1 MHKIHNIKA
10 GTQLMQTRLDE
21 RFSLGITQP
30 GFTADQPGLA
40 PYDLTAGGA
49 PFHFTGRANVNEY
62 AFYIQDTITL
72 GHLTFIPGLRLD
84 RYDGLSQATAAEP
97 RLGASY
103 LLKRTGTVLRAAYS
117 RTLETPYNEN
127 LILSSSTGA
136 GGLATNVFGALETR
150 PIEPGRRNQYN
161 LGLQQSLSRYLQL
174 DADYFWKFTDN
185 AFDFGTLLNTP
196 IVFPISWQK
205 SKIDG
210 VSLRLSTTP
219 IHGVQ
224 AYTTM
229 GHTRARYFAPSNGGL
244 LFNSPLDTS
253 VFRIDHDQAFQQTT
267 HLIYRRPHNGPWLAF
282 TWRYDSGLV
291 AGAVG
296 SLDDAWA
303 SPAPNRRPSASTA
316 AASSPRRPIPS
327 PRAVRRTSGRPALSS
342 RPPEP
347 GIAIT
352 IRRALRRATSS
363 TWAAARTTCS
373 TPIGCARRLKLTVT
387 NLTNHVALYNFL
399 STFSGTHFVSPRAY
413 QMELGWTW

>member
-1 MHKIHNIKA
+1 M
-10 GTQLMQTRLDE
+10 
-21 RFSLGITQP
+21 
-30 GFTADQPGLA
+30 
-40 PYDLTAGGA
+40 
-49 PFHFTGRANVNEY
+49 
-62 AFYIQDTITL
+62 
-72 GHLTFIPGLRLD
+72 
-84 RYDGLSQATAAEP
+84 
-97 RLGASY
+97 
-103 LLKRTGTVLRAAYS
+103 
-117 RTLETPYNEN
+117 
-127 LILSSSTGA
+127 
-136 GGLATNVFGALETR
+136 
-150 PIEPGRRNQYN
+150 
-161 LGLQQSLSRYLQL
+161 

-296 SLDDAWA
+296 SLDDALGLTGA
-303 SPAPNRRPSASTA
+303 EQAAIGFYCGSQFATPANPDRHVRFAELRGDPYCHPGCRNR
-316 AASSPRRPIPS
+316 
-327 PRAVRRTSGRPALSS
+327 G
-342 RPPEP
+342 
-347 GIAIT
+347 
-352 IRRALRRATSS
+352 
-363 TWAAARTTCS
+363 
-373 TPIGCARRLKLTVT
+373 
-387 NLTNHVALYNFL
+387 
-399 STFSGTHFVSPRAY
+399 
-413 QMELGWTW
+413 